1 MRPAMRGRAVR
12 PDAHFCLTT
21 DGCGREGAA
30 VEADAGRTG
39 AATGAAPD
47 GLDADAFA
55 QIVDRWYGSTVR
67 LARVLTHDDALAA
80 RAARDAWLLTIG
92 ELPRLEGA
100 DPLHVTLLAATLVS
114 AAAQLDAVEVEPAVD
129 PASFEVE
136 GSRWQGWW
144 LDDRAPSAW
153 PEPPAA
159 DALARAL
166 GRLAP
171 AAGAVVLLRDVE
183 GLPPDEVYEVLG
195 FEPGAQRALLHQ
207 GRTAIWRTLAEDEA
221 GR

>member
-1 MRPAMRGRAVR
+1 
-12 PDAHFCLTT
+12 LTT
-21 DGCGREGAA
+21 DGCGRKGAA
-30 VEADAGRTG
+30 VENDAGRTDDAAG
-39 AATGAAPD
+39 AALD
-47 GLDADAFA
+47 GRDADAFA

-80 RAARDAWLLTIG
+80 RAARDAWLLTID
-92 ELPRLEGA
+92 ELPRLEGGDA
-100 DPLHVTLLAATLVS
+100 LHVTLLAATHVS
-114 AAAQLDAVEVEPAVD
+114 AAAQLDAGEVEPAVD

-136 GSRWQGWW
+136 GSPWQGWW

-153 PEPPAA
+153 LEPPAA
-159 DALARAL
+159 DELARAL

-183 GLPPDEVYEVLG
+183 GLPPGEVYEVLG
-195 FEPGAQRALLHQ
+195 FEPEAQRALLHQ
-207 GRTAIWRTLAEDEA
+207 GRTAIWRTLAQDSA